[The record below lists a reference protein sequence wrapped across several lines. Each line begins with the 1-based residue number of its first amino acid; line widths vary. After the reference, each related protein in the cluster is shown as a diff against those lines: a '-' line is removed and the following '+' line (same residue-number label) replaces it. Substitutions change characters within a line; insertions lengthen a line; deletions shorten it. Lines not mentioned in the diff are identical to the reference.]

1 MGQKTMSYLIDS
13 NILIYF
19 LNNLLSPEAEAF
31 LKRAMLN
38 RAYVSVMTRIEI
50 LGWPDAETSSAQSTI
65 DLINQFTEQ
74 PLTEEIVQKCID
86 IRCSR
91 RIKIPDAIIAAT
103 ALHLQMP
110 LVTRNTDDLKG
121 IELLEVINPFALSAQ
136 EVPPPSEV

>member
-1 MGQKTMSYLIDS
+1 MSYLIDS

-65 DLINQFTEQ
+65 DLINQLNASAASPNFRTAGLL
-74 PLTEEIVQKCID
+74 PLT
-86 IRCSR
+86 
-91 RIKIPDAIIAAT
+91 
-103 ALHLQMP
+103 
-110 LVTRNTDDLKG
+110 G
-121 IELLEVINPFALSAQ
+121 
-136 EVPPPSEV
+136 